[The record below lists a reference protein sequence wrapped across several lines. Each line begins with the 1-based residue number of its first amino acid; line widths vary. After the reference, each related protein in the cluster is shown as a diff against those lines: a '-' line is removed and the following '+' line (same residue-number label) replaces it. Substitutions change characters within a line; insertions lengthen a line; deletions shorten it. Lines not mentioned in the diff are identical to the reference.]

1 VALRGLK
8 VSAAELAVEIA
19 TAAVAICGMEGYR
32 RDSALTMDRLVR
44 DSLGSLVMVSNDRYL
59 GANAQLLLAMK
70 QI

>member
-1 VALRGLK
+1 
-8 VSAAELAVEIA
+8 
-19 TAAVAICGMEGYR
+19 
-32 RDSALTMDRLVR
+32 MDRLVR